1 MRRMEKETGQEIDE
15 ATKEAIRKTMID
27 PSEHPLVLPQET
39 TLTALKSA
47 DTLAPLFFDMK
58 WSIMWAKHGFFI
70 TSDNPVVREV
80 DPRTRHP

>member
-27 PSEHPLVLPQET
+27 PSEHP
-39 TLTALKSA
+39 
-47 DTLAPLFFDMK
+47 
-58 WSIMWAKHGFFI
+58 
-70 TSDNPVVREV
+70 PVVREV